1 MYSTIKWSIYYKK
14 ERLSLKKTW
23 LIPLLS
29 ATLILTTTLSVDAAT
44 KPTVITKYAK
54 DKKSLKYPY
63 VTKGPSTSV
72 RNSINADLT
81 AFSKFTYQNYL
92 EVEAFEKEEKKSS
105 FCKNNPSMCNFTY
118 STSYK
123 VSGSHSSYLTFIL
136 SDYEYTG
143 GAHGLGY
150 KYGVNYSL
158 KTGKEIPITS
168 VLKTSTQQKKVEK
181 YIYNKLK
188 NNNDY
193 FVDTLSDV
201 DVSKN
206 SEYLMMKD
214 GIKVIFQSYEIAPYS
229 TGQPEIYVPKSVYN

>member
-1 MYSTIKWSIYYKK
+1 MKK
-14 ERLSLKKTW
+14 SW

-29 ATLILTTTLSVDAAT
+29 ATLLLPTTLSVDAAT

-54 DKKSLKYPY
+54 DKKALKYPN

-72 RNSINADLT
+72 RKTINADLT
-81 AFSKFTYQNYL
+81 AFSKFAYQNYL
-92 EVEAFEKEEKKSS
+92 EVEAFEKEERKTSYCKK
-105 FCKNNPSMCNFTY
+105 NPSMCNYTY

-123 VSGSHSSYLTFIL
+123 VTGNNTAYLTFIL

-158 KTGKEIPITS
+158 KTGKELPIS
-168 VLKTSTQQKKVEK
+168 GVLKTSTQFKKVEK

-188 NNNDY
+188 NNDDY
-193 FVDTLSDV
+193 FVDKLSDV
-201 DVSKN
+201 DVSKK

-214 GIKVIFQSYEIAPYS
+214 GIKVIFQSYAIAPYS
-229 TGQPEIYVPKSVYN
+229 TGQPEIFVPKSVYK

>member
-1 MYSTIKWSIYYKK
+1 M
-14 ERLSLKKTW
+14 KKTW
-23 LIPLLS
+23 MIPLLS
-29 ATLILTTTLSVDAAT
+29 ATLLLPTTLSVEAAT

-54 DKKSLKYPY
+54 DKKELKYPY

-72 RNSINADLT
+72 RKTINADLT
-81 AFSKFTYQNYL
+81 SFSNFAYQNYL
-92 EVEAFEKEEKKSS
+92 EIEAMEKKDKKSS
-105 FCKNNPSMCNFTY
+105 FCKDYPSMCNYTY
-118 STSYK
+118 STTYK
-123 VSGSHSSYLTFIL
+123 VSGTHSAYLTFVL
-136 SDYEYTG
+136 SDHAYTG

-158 KTGKEIPITS
+158 KTGKEVPITS
-168 VLKTSTQQKKVEK
+168 ILKTSTQFKKVET
-181 YIYNKLK
+181 YIYKKLK
-188 NNNDY
+188 NNENY

-229 TGQPEIYVPKSVYN
+229 TGQPEIFVPKSVYQ